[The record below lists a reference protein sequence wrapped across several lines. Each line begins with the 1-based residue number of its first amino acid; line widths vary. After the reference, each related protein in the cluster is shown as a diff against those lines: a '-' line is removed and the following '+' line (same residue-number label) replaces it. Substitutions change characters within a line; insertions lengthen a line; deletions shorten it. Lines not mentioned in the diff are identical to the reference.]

1 MSPNVKH
8 GQQIC
13 IEVPLW
19 EILTLWRVQQWH
31 PLAGAKHRRRA
42 KDDTEKKRRKKNLRK
57 GNKKKIKEKAKL
69 RKGKRRKEK
78 EKKCRPTPFFSKAE
92 REQ

>member
-19 EILTLWRVQQWH
+19 EILALWRVQQWH

-57 GNKKKIKEKAKL
+57 RNKKKIKEKAKL

-78 EKKCRPTPFFSKAE
+78 EKKMPPNPLL
-92 REQ
+92 